1 MKTFK
6 CFILNTNGT
15 ESEINITTKSKHNLM
30 RELVSFEFDTADIYD
45 SNDNF
50 LFQATFNEF
59 GQIKIVD

>member
-6 CFILNTNGT
+6 CFILNNGT
-15 ESEINITTKSKHNLM
+15 ESEINITTKSKYNLM

-45 SNDNF
+45 YNDNF
-50 LFQATFNEF
+50 LFQAAYNEF